1 MAFKIITDS
10 ASDVPQSLIE
20 EYDLHVIPTPVTIEG
35 TDYFDGKT
43 IFPDEFYE
51 IQAQGKDIKTYHIS
65 QYMFQENFEPYAK
78 AGDEVLYICFST
90 GIAGTFQAA
99 NLAKEAILEDYPDFK
114 ITIIDSKCA
123 SMGFGLVVSKL
134 LQMQKNGADKDLII
148 EAAQFYCAH
157 IRHAVAVRTLEYLY
171 KGGRLS
177 KTSAVAG
184 TVLDIKPIIEVDENG
199 ALQATEKV
207 RGWNKAVRRVVDIVK
222 EKGANLDQQVLG
234 CVYGMEK
241 ESIAKAEELLKSEC
255 NIRGFIESRVGCAIG
270 AHTGP
275 GIIGVVYLDET
286 NVKYDK
292 YLDS

>member
-10 ASDVPQSLIE
+10 ASDVPRSLIE

-51 IQAQGKDIKTYHIS
+51 IQAKGKDIKTYHIS

-99 NLAKEAILEDYPDFK
+99 NLAKEAVLEDYPDFK

-148 EAAQFYCAH
+148 EAAQFYCDH
-157 IRHAVAVRTLEYLY
+157 MRHAVAVRTLEYLY

-177 KTSAVAG
+177 RTSAVAG

-222 EKGANLDQQVLG
+222 EKGVNLDQQVV
-234 CVYGMEK
+234 CFVYGMEK
-241 ESIAKAEELLKSEC
+241 ESIAKAEEMLKAEC
-255 NIRGFIESRVGCAIG
+255 SIKGFIESRVGCAIG

-275 GIIGVVYLDET
+275 GIIGIVYLDET
-286 NVKYDK
+286 NMKYDK